1 MTNEHP
7 QRGPRSEQEVL
18 LAVLLDEAPHE
29 IRGRAYVQKLV
40 FLVQEHADERP
51 FVFEAQDYG
60 PFSNHLYS
68 TLDYMIQNDY
78 VIEEEVEDEHERI
91 RYHYTAGAWVEKVFE
106 RGDYS
111 ELREAVRTVFDE
123 YPTDELRPLLDR
135 VYSENPKMA
144 RNSIY

>member
-1 MTNEHP
+1 MTDEHH
-7 QRGPRSEQEVL
+7 QRGPRSDQEVL

-51 FVFEAQDYG
+51 FVFEASDYG

-68 TLDYMIQNDY
+68 TLDYLIQNDY
-78 VIEEEVEDEHERI
+78 VTEEEVEDEHERI
-91 RYHYTAGAWVEKVFE
+91 RYHYTAGEWIGKVFE
-106 RGDYS
+106 RGDHS
-111 ELREAVRTVFDE
+111 KLREATREVFED
-123 YPTDELRPLLDR
+123 YPTDDLRDLLDR
-135 VYSENPKMA
+135 VYSEHPEMA